1 MAGLLALTSYPHSK
15 KVDPEKP
22 PGQINHPP
30 QISSEAVLIA
40 QRGSAYSY
48 QVFASDPDQDRLCY
62 WLIGPKGMTIN
73 AEGLVS
79 WIPQKARYLF
89 DLCERHR
96 WPGREGHAGL
106 HPTRSR
112 MNYPTPVRRPSLFC
126 RSAFD

>member
-1 MAGLLALTSYPHSK
+1 MSGLLALTSYPHSK

-79 WIPQKARYLF
+79 WIPQKAGIYLIF
-89 DLCERHR
+89 VNVTDGCG
-96 WPGREGHAGL
+96 GRD
-106 HPTRSR
+106 TQ
-112 MNYPTPVRRPSLFC
+112 
-126 RSAFD
+126 AFTLLVAE